1 MASHLMVVLS
11 NAKPGRDD
19 EFNAWYSDRHMLD
32 TINELDGFASGQRFQ
47 LADLDGAPP
56 CAYRYLAL
64 YEIDEDQ
71 LGTAYEQ
78 FQWQRRERAE
88 AVEAGREP
96 VITVSDS
103 LDPQEFVVGFFSAIT
118 ERVPTS
124 RIAQRPTERTRT

>member
-1 MASHLMVVLS
+1 MASHLMLVLS

-32 TINELDGFASGQRFQ
+32 TINELDGFSTGQRFR
-47 LADLDGAPP
+47 LAELDGAPP
-56 CAYRYLAL
+56 CGYRYLAL
-64 YEIDEDQ
+64 YEIEEDQ
-71 LGTAYEQ
+71 LETAYQQ

-88 AVEAGREP
+88 AIEAGRKP

-118 ERVPTS
+118 KRTPTS
-124 RIAQRPTERTRT
+124 RSTERPIERTGT